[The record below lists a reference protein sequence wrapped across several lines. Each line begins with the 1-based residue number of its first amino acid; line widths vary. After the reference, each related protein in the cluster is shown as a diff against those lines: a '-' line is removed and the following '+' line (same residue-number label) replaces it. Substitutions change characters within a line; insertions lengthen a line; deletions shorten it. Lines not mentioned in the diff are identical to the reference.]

1 MVYERWLMKLLSDIA
16 ARNHFPF
23 IGNAELIP
31 TRLEQWR
38 ERVEKHHPELLPEME
53 ALLAQKTGKQMI
65 DCLFSHSPYLTQCI
79 FKEMPFFMHLCAA
92 GTEATITPFFYDLN
106 SQFSLIHSQEELMV
120 QLRRFKLR
128 CSLLV
133 ALADIFDLWELEKI
147 TGTLSR
153 FAEAAV
159 SGTVD
164 FLLKKATERQELS
177 SALAEESGLIVLA
190 MGKLGARALNYSSDI
205 DLILFFD
212 PEKTTYTGQRT
223 TQIFFNR
230 FAQDLTKILEE
241 RTADGYVFRVDLR
254 LRPDP
259 ASTPAAVS
267 IPAAER
273 YYETVG
279 QNWERAALIK
289 ARPIAGDFGAAV
301 SFLKWLSPFIWR
313 KYLDYASIQDI
324 HSIKRQIE
332 SKTGAIPENLLGF
345 NVKLG
350 HGGIREVEFFAV
362 TQQLIWGGKQTK
374 LRSIRTIETL
384 RNLTEAG
391 KVPQTTCDELIEAY
405 RFYRTVEH
413 RLQMVEDHQTHSL
426 PDTPEQFAQFA
437 RFMGYEDAE
446 HFERALSDRLK
457 LVQRHYAQ
465 LFRGAPSLANPIAG
479 GSLVFTGTNN
489 DPETVKTIARMGFKN
504 AEDIS
509 EMIRGW
515 HHGRRAA
522 TRTKRARELI
532 TEITPALLAAFSQTA
547 YSDQA
552 FSRFDEF
559 LGKIPSSIQIFA
571 LFYAKP
577 ELLDIFA
584 EIMGGYPYLA
594 DSLSR
599 KPELIDYLL
608 STDFYLALPQ
618 KEILIDQ
625 LEASIGDTNSIE
637 DILNIIRRFAHD
649 RQFRVG
655 VQLIQ
660 NKIDPDEASIGLSN
674 IARAV
679 LEVLQKHVLRE
690 FKEKHGAFTEMN
702 FTVLAFGKLG
712 SRELTFGSDL
722 DLVFVY
728 EAEGEGNSDL
738 SVSDYF
744 ARVARRMITGLTA
757 MTAEGTLYD
766 IDTRLRPSGKDGPV
780 ASSFES
786 FAQYYKNTAWTWEFM
801 ALTRARALTG
811 SNAFKLKIK
820 NITRELLSQ
829 PRDQKKLAN
838 DIREMR
844 EKIAKEYPSTLPF
857 DIKYV
862 RGGLI
867 DVEFIAQYLQL
878 AYGATHPK
886 IFKRSAENVF
896 AACKPLNLIPEHI
909 VQDCIVACEM
919 YRNLQF
925 YSRVIGITNLP
936 DEEMNANMKSTL
948 VNLLNQNRTPLSF
961 EEIKNSLVSLQ
972 HTITSHFDGI
982 IQ

>member
-1 MVYERWLMKLLSDIA
+1 MKLLAEIA
-16 ARNHFPF
+16 AKNQFPF
-23 IGNAELIP
+23 IGNADLIA
-31 TRLEQWR
+31 TRFEQWQ
-38 ERVEKHHPELLPEME
+38 ERTERAHPELLPQVQAVMANE
-53 ALLAQKTGKQMI
+53 TGKRMLECI
-65 DCLFSHSPYLTQCI
+65 FSNSPYLTNCI
-79 FKEMPFFMHLCAA
+79 FRE
-92 GTEATITPFFYDLN
+92 TPFFLHLCKAGIEATLAPFFHDLA
-106 SQFSLIHSQEELMV
+106 SQFPALHSQEELMV
-120 QLRRFKLR
+120 QLRHFKMR

-133 ALADIFDLWELEKI
+133 AIADIFGIWKLEEI
-147 TGTLSR
+147 TGALSR

-159 SGTVD
+159 SGTTD
-164 FLLKKATERQELS
+164 FLLKKATEQQELS
-177 SALAEESGLIVLA
+177 SAKAEDSGLIILA

-212 PEKTTYTGQRT
+212 PAKTPYTGQRT

-289 ARPIAGDFGAAV
+289 ARPIAGDFAAAV

-332 SKTGAIPENLLGF
+332 SKTGAIPENLHGF

-362 TQQLIWGGKQTK
+362 TQQLIWGGKQPK

-391 KVPQTTCDELIEAY
+391 KLPQSTCDELIEAY

-437 RFMGYEDAE
+437 RFMGFESAE
-446 HFERALSDRLK
+446 HFERALARRLK
-457 LVQRHYAQ
+457 LVQTHYAQ

-577 ELLDIFA
+577 EMLDIFA

-608 STDFYLALPQ
+608 STDFYLLLPQ
-618 KEILIDQ
+618 KETLIDQ
-625 LEASIGDTNSIE
+625 LEIEIGETKSIE

-649 RQFRVG
+649 RQFRLG

-660 NKIDPDEASIGLSN
+660 NRINADEASIGLSN

-690 FKEKHGAFTEMN
+690 FKEKHGAFAELN
-702 FTVLAFGKLG
+702 LTVLAFCKLG

-722 DLVFVY
+722 DLVFIY
-728 EAEGEGNSDL
+728 EATGEGSDL

-786 FAQYYKNTAWTWEFM
+786 FAQYYNNTAWTWEFM

-820 NITRELLSQ
+820 TLTKELLSQ
-829 PRDQKKLAN
+829 PRDQKKLAA

-844 EKIAKEYPSTLPF
+844 EKIGKEHPATSPF

-862 RGGLI
+862 RGGLVDI
-867 DVEFIAQYLQL
+867 EFIAQYLQL
-878 AYGATHPK
+878 AYGGQHPK
-886 IFKRSAENVF
+886 ILKRSAEKVF
-896 AACKPLNLIPEHI
+896 AACLPLNLVPEAI
-909 VQDCIVACEM
+909 IRDCLVACEM

-936 DEEMNANMKSTL
+936 NEEMSQNLKSTL
-948 VNLLNQNRTPLSF
+948 VNLLSQNRQHPLTF
-961 EEIKNSLVSLQ
+961 EEIKKSLVSLQ
-972 HTITSHFDGI
+972 KTIVGHFDSTIQPI
-982 IQ
+982 IVTTY